1 MRNRLFVPVSPSW
14 GEGALALVLGL
25 VLLWGPGRTGVE
37 AQEAGGKVRDVGGK
51 VQEATGQTRAAP
63 VRDEEGVVQDSVPPW
78 EPPPKTVRDVRRE
91 LARRWGVCAD
101 DLALEWG
108 LPRGDSLPPGFTGVE
123 VVGGGRGGHWVVSLY
138 RPRDPAETF
147 AVSLRAGV
155 EVREAVARRG
165 MARGERLAPAH
176 VEWRTR
182 VSWGA
187 PPAEEARAR
196 TGWVAQRRIRPGE
209 VLEPPALR
217 PPLLVASGEPV
228 EIRWAGE
235 GVAVTLAGRAVGS
248 ASMGERVAVRT
259 EAGKRLF
266 GVVAGEGV
274 VLISNGNGTGESR
287 R

>member
-1 MRNRLFVPVSPSW
+1 
-14 GEGALALVLGL
+14 
-25 VLLWGPGRTGVE
+25 VE
-37 AQEAGGKVRDVGGK
+37 AQEAVGTVREVGGK
-51 VQEATGQTRAAP
+51 AREATGQTPAAS
-63 VRDEEGVVQDSVPPW
+63 VRDEDGSGPDSVPSW
-78 EPPPKTVRDVRRE
+78 EPPPETVRNVRRE

-123 VVGGGRGGHWVVSLY
+123 LVGRGRGGHWVVSLY
-138 RPRDPAETF
+138 RPRDPAETY

-165 MARGERLAPAH
+165 MARGERLTSAH
-176 VEWRTR
+176 VEWRPR

-187 PPAEEARAR
+187 PPLEEARAR

-228 EIRWAGE
+228 EIRWAGK

-274 VLISNGNGTGESR
+274 VLISSGNETGESR